1 MFLLYDVRRGLPM
14 APPSATQLPVGLG
27 APSAAM
33 MQPQVSAA
41 PVSYN
46 GRPPMGT
53 FFNFTI

>member
-1 MFLLYDVRRGLPM
+1 M

-46 GRPPMGT
+46 GRPPMGMIN
-53 FFNFTI
+53 FFNSFRNANATTRI